1 MSNFKESEII
11 VWGDDFYICKI
22 AGANESVF
30 IKATIGVGSYCSTS
44 TECGIVLPSDISKF
58 TIGHHSIDY
67 KYFKNQER
75 YNKPQRDPRVGI
87 VNGSFGFGVHLDLNA
102 LRDNNLKL
110 YTEYITK
117 LYNDLKPTIN
127 TEEVIEDLS
136 TQAIDLI
143 EKV

>member
-1 MSNFKESEII
+1 M
-11 VWGDDFYICKI
+11 
-22 AGANESVF
+22 
-30 IKATIGVGSYCSTS
+30 
-44 TECGIVLPSDISKF
+44 
-58 TIGHHSIDY
+58 
-67 KYFKNQER
+67 
-75 YNKPQRDPRVGI
+75 GI